1 MVLTYANISEKVAVC
16 VFVVTYQT
24 ALVQCVYVI
33 IQAVIQQRPCCQ
45 TCRVRC
51 FYSPSNLNTVL
62 FRRDVQ
68 LILTFK
74 SWSDANFVP
83 LFYNTVSRLVSH
95 VFRWH
100 ACEYIGKQAILN
112 AGHYVIMIWSTWRD
126 HDADA
131 SALLYCKC
139 PLRSHLIYRY
149 LSWLRTSKPICWT
162 CFWIRTSRNENF
174 DFSLQHFICH
184 TSWLTISLLSRSLGD
199 LSIVTCTLTRTSSI
213 HSTVLSA

>member
-112 AGHYVIMIWSTWRD
+112 AGHYDMVHMTRSRRRRV
-126 HDADA
+126 
-131 SALLYCKC
+131 SFALLQVSPKKSSDIQISQ
-139 PLRSHLIYRY
+139 L
-149 LSWLRTSKPICWT
+149 TSY
-162 CFWIRTSRNENF
+162 
-174 DFSLQHFICH
+174 
-184 TSWLTISLLSRSLGD
+184 
-199 LSIVTCTLTRTSSI
+199 
-213 HSTVLSA
+213 